1 MGQSAAEL
9 AGLLRAVCFGP
20 KEQMQ
25 VWLVYFSVTQTAFL
39 STFLS
44 LRFSLSSLQ
53 FLEGRLWLTCHDS
66 ACLRR
71 FSKIQ
76 CRQHFQASQRNVL
89 LQLCLLLRYLFLPEF
104 RSNIACIV
112 YSYRLCNTSSQ
123 LLYSPPW
130 ALFLLASLVFQ
141 PVVVGNDRAVL
152 ISVQHDMKST
162 FFCLKYALSVLW
174 SVARENDS
182 QKISVL
188 DSSNVRLDFS
198 IVLSQ

>member
-1 MGQSAAEL
+1 MGQSAAEI

-53 FLEGRLWLTCHDS
+53 FLEGRLWSTCHDS

-76 CRQHFQASQRNVL
+76 CAAYIGSILKEVS
-89 LQLCLLLRYLFLPEF
+89 LCLLLRYFFLPEF

-112 YSYRLCNTSSQ
+112 CSYRLCNTSSQ

-130 ALFLLASLVFQ
+130 ALFLVASLVFQ

-162 FFCLKYALSVLW
+162 FLYLKYALSVLW